1 MTEVDE
7 IISDF
12 GEMEVWEKLRNA
24 DRISNQ
30 TQINNTHQAID
41 NQIWHAVYGEIEL
54 VTFKKFDKDV
64 S

>member
-12 GEMEVWEKLRNA
+12 GEMEVWEKLNKANRP
-24 DRISNQ
+24 NQ
-30 TQINNTHQAID
+30 TQINNTHTRID
-41 NQIWHAVYGEIEL
+41 NQIWHSVYGEIEL